1 MVKPRQ
7 SFEVFLRAAT
17 RNQCLSSEKGQNCPR
32 TDRCRMEMGP
42 RLFNRCDRNVERPQL
57 ASPSKGKLICH
68 MYSHIKAFEVRLA
81 LLVGIVQNQDFK
93 SQSLSAEKPVA
104 PFPAEKSVE
113 ALEMLKAEFDV
124 RFRELHVHAKE
135 IRLFQNPWKPCV
147 VISLSW
153 LSYRTV
159 MF

>member
-1 MVKPRQ
+1 
-7 SFEVFLRAAT
+7 
-17 RNQCLSSEKGQNCPR
+17 
-32 TDRCRMEMGP
+32 
-42 RLFNRCDRNVERPQL
+42 
-57 ASPSKGKLICH
+57 

-81 LLVGIVQNQDFK
+81 LFVGIVQNQDFK

-135 IRLFQNPWKPCV
+135 IRLFQNPCKPCLV
-147 VISLSW
+147 FSLSW